1 MKTRTAPLSLLLIAY
16 TLFFVMALPTG
27 ILNVAWTYMQTDFT
41 LTLNSL
47 GVILLAV
54 TGGRLIG
61 TFFSGRVIG
70 RFGVGA
76 FLTAGGATAAL
87 GLLGY
92 VLSPSWVTLIA
103 AAFVTAL
110 GLSTFDA
117 GLNTFVS
124 ANYTTGQLN
133 WLHAA
138 YALGM
143 TAGPTLITLIVE
155 RYGQSWHLGYAV
167 VLGAILLLLAV
178 LIVTRRRWLMPQAER
193 DPSPRAE
200 QPRNAPSPRA
210 SLMLPA
216 VLLGMGLFFIFNGVV
231 AGTGQLSKTLLTA
244 RGVEQAGFWISF
256 YWGFFFLGRLI
267 MGFVA
272 YRLNNVTLI
281 RVCFIGMAI
290 GATLLWQSASDTLNL
305 IGLALI
311 GLSSAPLFPTLIAE
325 TPGRVGVRHR
335 ANAIGFQ
342 ISAAA
347 LGSAILPGIM
357 GALAQRVG
365 VGVIGAFPLVGIAAV
380 AALHEFAVRRRA
392 AVPEPA

>member
-1 MKTRTAPLSLLLIAY
+1 MKTRTAPLALLLIAY
-16 TLFFVMALPTG
+16 SMFFVMALPNG
-27 ILNVAWTYMQTDFT
+27 ILNVAWTYMQTDFA
-41 LTLNSL
+41 LTLDSL

-54 TGGRLIG
+54 TSGRLLG

-76 FLTAGGATAAL
+76 FLTAGGLIAVL
-87 GLLGY
+87 GLIGY
-92 VLSPSWVTLIA
+92 VLSPSWYTLIA

-155 RYGQSWHLGYAV
+155 GYGQSWHLGYAI
-167 VLGAILLLLAV
+167 VLGAIVLLLFV
-178 LIVTRRRWLMPQAER
+178 LIVTRRRWLMPEIER
-193 DPSPRAE
+193 PTATTPKVSA
-200 QPRNAPSPRA
+200 RA

-244 RGVEQAGFWISF
+244 RGIAQAGYWISF
-256 YWGFFFLGRLI
+256 FWGFYFLGRLI

-281 RVCFIGMAI
+281 RVCFVGMAI
-290 GATLLWQSASDTLNL
+290 GAALLWQSASDGLNL
-305 IGLALI
+305 IGLGLI

-347 LGSAILPGIM
+347 LGSAILPGIT
-357 GALAQRVG
+357 GALAERAG
-365 VGVIGAFPLVGIAAV
+365 VAVIGAFPLVGIIAV
-380 AALHEFAVRRRA
+380 AALHEFAVRRRQPLPEA
-392 AVPEPA
+392 A